1 MAMTFNPNAD
11 ISGNKTSRRGR
22 NTAIVG
28 GGGVGVIGLLVF
40 LIGPLLGVDVTGL
53 MGGVIDSEQSSQ
65 SSGAEEMAQCDTGED
80 ANKSIDCRMAGA
92 QVVLDDYWSQHVDG
106 YEPPLLTIVDGQ
118 TSTQCGTASNAVGPF
133 YCPPEQG
140 VYIDPSFFEIMR
152 QQFGASADELAQLY
166 IVGHEWGHHIQNITG
181 TMSDHPNNGTGAES
195 NGVRIELQ
203 ADCYAGAWLGDVT
216 SLTDDNGTPYLQ
228 TPNQEQIDDALN
240 AAFVVGDD
248 HIQKQSTGSVNPE
261 SFTHGSSE
269 QRQKW
274 FTSGYENGL
283 GSCDT
288 FGEAYSG

>member
-1 MAMTFNPNAD
+1 MTFNPNAD

-65 SSGAEEMAQCDTGED
+65 SSGVEEMARCDTGED

-248 HIQKQSTGSVNPE
+248 HIQKQSSGSVNPE

>member
-65 SSGAEEMAQCDTGED
+65 SSGVEEMARCDTGED

-248 HIQKQSTGSVNPE
+248 HIQKQSSGSVNPE